1 MKGEK
6 DIKKIKLRKI
16 NLSRCYRFFIFS
28 MMISIDSTIDISDG
42 IFSSAS
48 KEIKKKLN
56 INNTKF
62 GSFSTS
68 TSVGKIMG
76 SFLFILIN
84 QNISR
89 KWLLTICIFLNSI
102 FLFNFKITQNVNILI
117 IFYGLL
123 GITKTIPTIYIPVWI
138 NQFGHK
144 KYKTIQITSVQLFQS
159 IGKIIGYIINLI
171 LGHENWQN
179 GFLISGSCLMF
190 LSICC
195 FISNENYFS
204 KTLFPKKLENNF
216 ENNKKLENRISS
228 TIFEEHEIQKKI
240 DDKKNQKINF
250 LSEFSL
256 LFQNKT
262 YIISLIC
269 GSIIRGLIT
278 CLNYWF
284 PDFLRDIINKKKEE
298 LTICYSIIILAEPVG
313 GIITNGYLIQYIG
326 SYENKKSSWPIVFLQ
341 LIASI
346 FAVNIGLMKSL
357 FSVCTITICYLIF
370 NSSILAFIQGIII
383 SSVDKNLSAT
393 GFAYANV
400 FKQIIIGPTPII
412 YGIINDKVKDKYQ
425 WLPMCCIMS
434 INFLAMPFL
443 IWLAILRN
451 KKIDEEE
458 KIKENKN
465 EEELIEKENA

>member
-1 MKGEK
+1 MKEEK
-6 DIKKIKLRKI
+6 NIEEAKLRKI
-16 NLSRCYRFFIFS
+16 HLSRCYRFFIYFI
-28 MMISIDSTIDISDG
+28 MISIDCTIDISNG
-42 IFSSAS
+42 VFSSAS

-62 GSFSTS
+62 GSFSTA
-68 TSVGKIMG
+68 TSIGKIIS
-76 SFLFILIN
+76 SFLFIFLN
-84 QNISR
+84 QKVSR
-89 KWLLTICIFLNSI
+89 KWIITICIFLNSI
-102 FLFNFKITQNVNILI
+102 FLFNFKFTQNVNILI
-117 IFYGLL
+117 FFYGLL

-144 KYKTIQITSVQLFQS
+144 ECKTVQITSVQLFQS

-171 LGHENWQN
+171 LGNENWQH
-179 GFLISGSCLMF
+179 GFLISGICLLF
-190 LSICC
+190 LSFCC
-195 FISNENYFS
+195 LISNENYFS
-204 KTLFPKKLENNF
+204 QNIFPKKLEDNL

-228 TIFEEHEIQKKI
+228 TIFEEHQIQKNI
-240 DDKKNQKINF
+240 NEEKNRKSNF
-250 LSEFSL
+250 FSEFSS

-284 PDFLRDIINKKKEE
+284 PDFLRDIIKKKKED
-298 LTICYSIIILAEPVG
+298 LTIWYSIIILVGPVG
-313 GIITNGYLIQYIG
+313 GIITNAFLKKYIG
-326 SYENKKSSWPIVFLQ
+326 SYESKKSSWPIVFLQ

-346 FAVNIGLMKSL
+346 FAVSIGLMKSL
-357 FSVCTITICYLIF
+357 ISVCTITIFYLIF
-370 NSSILAFIQGIII
+370 NSSILALIQGIII

-400 FKQIIIGPTPII
+400 FKQIIIGPTPLI
-412 YGIINDKVKDKYQ
+412 YGIINDKVKDKYL

-434 INFLAMPFL
+434 INFLAIPFL
-443 IWLAILRN
+443 IYLAILRD
-451 KKIDEEE
+451 KKFEEEE

-465 EEELIEKENA
+465 EEELIEKENI